1 MVEIRLAEARD
12 AEKMLYIQEKVI
24 SEGKYLITE
33 IEEFSQTVEGQ
44 YKWIEAKQLNKREV
58 IFVAEIQDEVV
69 GWIVFQSPSRIRMA
83 HTGSLGMMVLPDYRH
98 RGVGKALLN
107 ALLEWAIENPL
118 IEKVCLGV
126 FSTNENAIKLY
137 KNMGFK
143 EEGRKVREIKLN
155 RNEYIDDILM
165 YKFV

>member
-1 MVEIRLAEARD
+1 MVLIRLAEAKD

-24 SEGKYLITE
+24 SEEKYLITE
-33 IEEFSQTVEGQ
+33 IEEFFQTVEGQ
-44 YKWIEAKQLNKREV
+44 SKWIEAKQLNKREV

-69 GWIVFQSPSRIRMA
+69 GWIVFQSPSRIRVA
-83 HTGSLGMMVLPDYRH
+83 HTGSFGMMVLKDYRQ
-98 RGVGKALLN
+98 RGVGKALLK
-107 ALLEWAIENPL
+107 ALLEWAKENPL